1 MYYTYQSILSM
12 PSKVSDFNSRKYT
25 PESEDELNNNIKS
38 AATTKEST
46 SLIFACII
54 KKTFSSDIKSVCS

>member
-1 MYYTYQSILSM
+1 M
-12 PSKVSDFNSRKYT
+12 PSKVSDFKSRKYT

>member
-12 PSKVSDFNSRKYT
+12 PSSDLRAEST

-38 AATTKEST
+38 APTTKEST
-46 SLIFACII
+46 SLIFALSC
-54 KKTFSSDIKSVCS
+54 KKLSLRYQIGMFLI